1 MKYLNKFRLINKI
14 AYVLGG
20 SGYIGTEIT
29 FALIEFGAKV
39 IVLDTDYNN
48 KFTRNKHIKFEKINV
63 AKLKESENKLNKL
76 MSKHGTPNIFV
87 NCSYPYSKSWSKCSF
102 SKITLKSIK
111 ENIDLHLVSY
121 LWFARL
127 IAERMKKEK
136 IAGSLIQ
143 FGSIY
148 GLVGQNL
155 SVYKGTK
162 LTENLTYSA
171 IKGGIINN
179 TKLMASYYG
188 KYNIRINAICPGGL
202 EGYVAGKLKNQ
213 SSKFRKQYSLQTPW
227 NRMGKP
233 EEIAPSVL
241 FLASDASSYVTGIT
255 LIVDGGW
262 TAI

>member
-1 MKYLNKFRLINKI
+1 MKYINKFRLINKI

-20 SGYIGTEIT
+20 SGHIGTEIT
-29 FALIEFGAKV
+29 YALSEFGAKV
-39 IVLDTDYNN
+39 IVLDTNLN
-48 KFTRNKHIKFEKINV
+48 KKFAKHKNIKFEKFNV
-63 AKLKESENKLNKL
+63 AKLKESESKLNKL
-76 MSKHGTPNIFV
+76 ILKYGTPNIFI
-87 NCSYPYSKSWSKCSF
+87 NCSYPYSKTWSKSSF
-102 SKITLKSIK
+102 LKITLKSIK

-127 IAERMKKEK
+127 IAERMKKAK

-143 FGSIY
+143 FGSVY
-148 GLVGQNL
+148 GVVGQNL
-155 SVYKGTK
+155 SIYKGTK

-202 EGYVAGKLKNQ
+202 EGNIAGKSERQ
-213 SSKFRKQYSLQTPW
+213 PGKFKKQYTLQVPLK
-227 NRMGKP
+227 RMGKP

-241 FLASDASSYVTGIT
+241 FLASDASSYVTGT
-255 LIVDGGW
+255 TFMVDGGW

>member
-20 SGYIGTEIT
+20 SGHIGTEIT
-29 FALIEFGAKV
+29 LALIEFGAKV
-39 IVLDTDYNN
+39 IVLDTNFN
-48 KFTRNKHIKFEKINV
+48 RKFTGQKHIKFEKLNV
-63 AKLKESENKLNKL
+63 AKLNESENKLNKL
-76 MSKHGTPNIFV
+76 ILKYGVPNIFV
-87 NCSYPYSKSWSKCSF
+87 NCSYPYSKTWSKCSF

-148 GLVGQNL
+148 GAVGQNL
-155 SVYKGTK
+155 SIYKGTK
-162 LTENLTYSA
+162 LTENLPYSA

-188 KYNIRINAICPGGL
+188 KYNIRINTICPGGL
-202 EGYVAGKLKNQ
+202 EGYIAGKSGNQ
-213 SSKFRKQYSLQTPW
+213 PGKFRKQYSMQTPLK
-227 NRMGKP
+227 RMGKP

-241 FLASDASSYVTGIT
+241 FLASDASSYVTGTT
-255 LIVDGGW
+255 LMVDGGW